1 MIELCRCGGAICPHG
16 TCTRCDRFCQHC
28 GASGRQYYEDRM
40 EDSGGSYNERE
51 EQFGRDYEIQGR
63 EW

>member
-16 TCTRCDRFCQHC
+16 ACTRCDRFCEHC

-40 EDSGGSYNERE
+40 EESGGSYNERE
-51 EQFGRDYEIQGR
+51 EQYQQQERESGR
-63 EW
+63 W